1 MKETSEPD
9 KQLTVEVLLKMY
21 ETRYMLAKQAEDQR
35 ATMSNFLITIA
46 AAMFAFIAQQGFSKK
61 TILISLL
68 TIFLGFFGLFMS
80 TKYAQH
86 YSKNDRVARSIRDRI
101 AQLCPEAQLREIE
114 HKALDEIADRYR
126 FFSKVPTLYLWTA
139 LHISICSVGGLCILF
154 ALLQ

>member
-1 MKETSEPD
+1 MQENSEPD

-46 AAMFAFIAQQGFSKK
+46 AVMFAFISQQGFSKK

-68 TIFLGFFGLFMS
+68 TIILGLFGLFMS

-86 YSKNDRVARSIRDRI
+86 YLKNYRVARSIRDRI
-101 AQLCPEAQLREIE
+101 SQLCPEAQLQEIE
-114 HKALDEIADRYR
+114 NKTSDEIAIRHP
-126 FFSKVPTLYLWTA
+126 FLSKFPTLYLWTA
-139 LHISICSVGGLCILF
+139 LHISICLVGALCILLS
-154 ALLQ
+154 LLQ